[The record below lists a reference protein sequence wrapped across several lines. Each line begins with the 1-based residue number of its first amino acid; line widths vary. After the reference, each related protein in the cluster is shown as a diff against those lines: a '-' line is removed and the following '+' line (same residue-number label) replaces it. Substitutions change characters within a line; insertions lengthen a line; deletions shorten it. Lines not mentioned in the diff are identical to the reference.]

1 MNHSYPT
8 LKVNDIETT
17 IMWYT
22 DFIGFQC
29 IYKNSIKNTEYAVI
43 EKDSQKIYLIKDES
57 RKAYASNVVIIETTD
72 IEAEYN
78 HLENSGAIIVK
89 PIGKG
94 SFSKSEF
101 EIKDYEDNKLVYVKK
116 I

>member
-1 MNHSYPT
+1 MNSTYPSI
-8 LKVNDIETT
+8 KVNDIETT

-29 IYKNSIKNTEYAVI
+29 TYRNSIKNTKYAVI
-43 EKDSQKIYLIKDES
+43 EKDSQKIYLVKDES
-57 RKAYASNVVIIETTD
+57 REVYASNIVIIETSD
-72 IEAEYN
+72 IEEEYN
-78 HLENSGAIIVK
+78 FLESSGAIIVK

-101 EIKDYEDNKLVYVKK
+101 EIKDYEDNKIIYIEK